1 MSQQTIFSQLK
12 DNISQPKSFR
22 VDLPDEYAF
31 PASYPGAKD
40 YPTPPDNAVIDALMK
55 YSESTHEAIEFI
67 STDTPIRFSLITK
80 NGPEIYQ
87 ANIVKG
93 AHHPRNLGYYISCVQ
108 I

>member
-12 DNISQPKSFR
+12 DKISQPKSFR

-55 YSESTHEAIEFI
+55 YSESTQSRLLHLLCSNIEQKLRRPAFHFTI
-67 STDTPIRFSLITK
+67 SR
-80 NGPEIYQ
+80 
-87 ANIVKG
+87 
-93 AHHPRNLGYYISCVQ
+93 HRNASTF
-108 I
+108 